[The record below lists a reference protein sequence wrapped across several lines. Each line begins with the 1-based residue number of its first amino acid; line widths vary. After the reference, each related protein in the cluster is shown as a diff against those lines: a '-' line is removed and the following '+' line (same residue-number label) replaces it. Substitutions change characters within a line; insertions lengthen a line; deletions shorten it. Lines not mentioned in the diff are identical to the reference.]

1 MLTDPGGDYRQVRR
15 RCRSVESGESGVD
28 FPQLRFTLRHR
39 VRQRRQADTVL
50 NRLDQ
55 VGELLG
61 NLIPTS
67 SKGIPPN
74 WRLVQRLRDL
84 GGDGVGDH
92 RHDLRPEELVPE
104 RAKDQRVDDLRQD
117 RHAVI
122 ASHQAGVP
130 RVAAAISGTAVSAGD
145 G

>member
-1 MLTDPGGDYRQVRR
+1 MLTNPGGNHLQVRCG
-15 RCRSVESGESGVD
+15 CRSVESGELGIDVA
-28 FPQLRFTLRHR
+28 QLGFTRGHR

-104 RAKDQRVDDLRQD
+104 RAKDQRVDDLRHD

-122 ASHQAGVP
+122 AGHQAVVP